1 MNRPVSRPTELALRA
16 AMDRLLSGCPKA
28 TDGRLTIVNLAI
40 EAGVSRATANR
51 AGQALID
58 FRRAIVDARPQRTT
72 TNQIAPPVDEDKE
85 RRAIENLLA
94 QHMQAR
100 ALHQRHEQRRATRAA
115 LVPITS
121 PRRP

>member
-1 MNRPVSRPTELALRA
+1 MNRPVSGPTELALRA
-16 AMDRLLSGCPKA
+16 AMHRLLAGCPKA

-51 AGQALID
+51 GGQVLID
-58 FRRAIVDARPQRTT
+58 FRSAIVDARTQRPATD
-72 TNQIAPPVDEDKE
+72 QIAPSVNEDRE

-100 ALHQRHEQRRATRAA
+100 ALHQRHEERRATRAA